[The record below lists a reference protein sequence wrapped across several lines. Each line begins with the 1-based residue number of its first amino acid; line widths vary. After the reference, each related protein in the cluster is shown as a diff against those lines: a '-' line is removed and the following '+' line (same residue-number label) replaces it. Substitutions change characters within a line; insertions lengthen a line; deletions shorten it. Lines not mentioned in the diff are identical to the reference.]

1 MALHDISSDLR
12 GTRYGTARGAQ
23 PITPGFFTII
33 WRRKLLVLGS
43 IVGCLALGAAYI
55 AMTPPRYSATA
66 AMLIDPRLG
75 KSVGG
80 DPNVPGFV
88 ADTAAIDSQTKLFT
102 SQTVLSR
109 VAALCDLKA
118 DPEFNGSR
126 RSLLQRVLHP
136 ALSTVGG
143 VDLKTLE
150 DAITIKRPERTYVVQ
165 IDVLARDAGK
175 AAQIANAVTQAYI
188 EDQVSSRVDAAKEDT
203 QYVSDK
209 LDRLSA
215 QIRDIDDKIE
225 TYKAKNKIIETSGL
239 RSNEQQVADLTK
251 ALGDARAR
259 VSDTKARLDSVD
271 QMARRGRLD
280 ASSEALKSQ
289 TVERLRQSQAE
300 TEQNVARLAQT
311 LGPNHPEMREAQQ
324 RQTRIRQLI
333 HDEIE
338 RMKSG
343 LRGDYATAKA
353 NEAQI
358 AAEIDRVKTQS
369 AAMSRK
375 LVPLEQMQR
384 NRAVLRSS
392 FDRFAQVNDTLAQ
405 QGSQTP
411 PGRVIAV
418 ARPSVSPAQPKKTI
432 VGLVSLSAGVFL
444 GLAGALAA
452 EGASDAP
459 PSASENRHGPRPQEA
474 STSSLPLRP
483 RRRYWDDD
491 DDA

>member
-1 MALHDISSDLR
+1 MALHDISSEFGDPR
-12 GTRYGTARGAQ
+12 HASARDAGPVA
-23 PITPGFFTII
+23 PGFLTIL
-33 WRRKLLVLGS
+33 RRRISLIVACLL
-43 IVGCLALGAAYI
+43 GCLALGAAYI
-55 AMTPPRYSATA
+55 VLTPPRYAATA

-109 VAALCDLKA
+109 VAALCDLKN

-126 RSLLQRVLHP
+126 RSLIQRILHP
-136 ALSTVGG
+136 ALSKTDG

-150 DAITIKRPERTYVVQ
+150 DAIVIKRPERTYVVQ
-165 IDVLARDAGK
+165 IDVLARDAAK

-188 EDQVSSRVDAAKEDT
+188 EDQVSSRVGAAKEDT
-203 QYVSDK
+203 QYVSEKLDK
-209 LDRLSA
+209 LSG

-225 TYKAKNKIIETSGL
+225 SYKAKNKIIETSGL

-251 ALGDARAR
+251 SLGDARAR
-259 VSDTKARLDSVD
+259 LSDTKARLDAVD
-271 QMARRGRLD
+271 GMARRGRLD

-300 TEQNVARLAQT
+300 TEQNVARLART
-311 LGPNHPEMREAQQ
+311 LGPNHPELMEAQQ
-324 RQTRIRQLI
+324 RQVRIRQLI
-333 HDEIE
+333 HEEIE
-338 RMKSG
+338 RLKSG
-343 LRGDYATAKA
+343 LRGDYGAAQA
-353 NEAQI
+353 NEVQI

-369 AAMSRK
+369 STMSRK
-375 LVPLEQMQR
+375 LVPLDQMQR
-384 NRAVLRSS
+384 NRAVLRAS

-418 ARPSVSPAQPKKTI
+418 ARPPVSPAQPKKTI

-444 GLAGALAA
+444 GIAGALFADGAA
-452 EGASDAP
+452 AVPPP
-459 PSASENRHGPRPQEA
+459 PSRGLPDPRPREPA
-474 STSSLPLRP
+474 AAPLT

-491 DDA
+491 V